1 MGPEAIEAIGR
12 LVTGIGF
19 PAATAVVLLWWVVSK
34 LNGKIETLCELLQEN
49 TRAVD
54 KLCDRIEILWSHV
67 EQEIHRA
74 QTSRN

>member
-1 MGPEAIEAIGR
+1 MNPETIEAVGR
-12 LVTGIGF
+12 LVAGVGF

-54 KLCDRIEILWSHV
+54 KLCDRIEIMWSHV
-67 EQEIHRA
+67 EQEVHRA
-74 QTSRN
+74 QTGRN